1 MDNIERLICDIL
13 RRVPTH
19 WRGGD
24 DADAVA
30 EFLGA
35 ARYHGVLPLLHE
47 EFRGRTDIG
56 SWPNEILSAC
66 RNAALAQ
73 AMFEL
78 AHRAEIARVLEG
90 LTSVGVAPLL
100 LKGTALAYTLYPS
113 AALRP
118 RADTDVLIP
127 ARSRNETEHALDRL
141 GYAKGAGVEGE
152 HISSQ
157 ASWSRTD
164 HLAATHHLDI
174 HWRINNSQILAK
186 ALDYDELV
194 GRAAPLPALGH
205 NAYGLAPVH
214 ALLFACIHRAGHAN
228 APYYVNGIAH
238 LGGDRLIWLYD
249 IHLLVVSMS
258 ADELVEFAELAASK
272 EIKAICLAALRRTG
286 ECFATPI
293 PTDVAE
299 MLNAAGCIEASARYL
314 SGGRARQMLGDF
326 LAFDRWSDRAAWV
339 KEHAFP
345 SADYMHSKYPDA
357 RDTWLP
363 VLYARRALTG
373 VARLTF
379 SRDAGHGH

>member
-1 MDNIERLICDIL
+1 VRWVNSNSTSADRERDGTML
-13 RRVPTH
+13 
-19 WRGGD
+19 
-24 DADAVA
+24 
-30 EFLGA
+30 F
-35 ARYHGVLPLLHE
+35 
-47 EFRGRTDIG
+47 TD
-56 SWPNEILSAC
+56 
-66 RNAALAQ
+66 LAQ
-73 AMFEL
+73 AL
-78 AHRAEIARVLEG
+78 ADVPPDRLA
-90 LTSVGVAPLL
+90 GVIMITDGEVHDVPA
-100 LKGTALAYTLYPS
+100 S
-113 AALRP
+113 AA
-118 RADTDVLIP
+118 
-127 ARSRNETEHALDRL
+127 SL
-141 GYAKGAGVEGE
+141 GFE
-152 HISSQ
+152 
-157 ASWSRTD
+157 
-164 HLAATHHLDI
+164 
-174 HWRINNSQILAK
+174 
-186 ALDYDELV
+186 
-194 GRAAPLPALGH
+194 
-205 NAYGLAPVH
+205 APVH

-293 PTDVAE
+293 PADVAE
-299 MLNAAGCIEASARYL
+299 MLNGAGCIEASARYL